1 MTLLEGLGYELSKQ
15 GDYVYH
21 RTSSNDET
29 IRRGHVMDEFQRFY
43 NDLKKI
49 KSNALDGFEEYIQVK
64 IFYFYLEFPI
74 KSI

>member
-1 MTLLEGLGYELSKQ
+1 LTLLEGLGYELSIQ
-15 GDYVYH
+15 GVYSYQ
-21 RTSSNDET
+21 RTSSNDEMA
-29 IRRGHVMDEFQRFY
+29 RREHVMNEFQRFY

-49 KSNALDGFEEYIQVK
+49 KSDTLDGFKEYIQVK